1 MNKFFLALF
10 CTFFFMNEASA
21 EATRIMPLGD
31 SITEDWAF
39 SDQYSPR
46 PDSLKS
52 GYRNYLWYALK
63 AAKYDVD
70 FVGSHKLGS
79 AIRPAFDIDNEG
91 WSGLKSTEVAL
102 SNRPPGGF
110 YDRLIK
116 YRPHIIL
123 IHLGTND
130 WSSSV
135 GGIRSIL
142 NEIDNF
148 EGNYQF
154 HVKVILAKIINSREP
169 NSIFSSFNKNLESL
183 VRQRSADGDDVILV
197 DMEHGAGIYYDS
209 RDFQDRIHPNN
220 SGYRKMANVWFSAL
234 DTILKHDNYAFLVPV
249 YHMLLN

>member
-1 MNKFFLALF
+1 MNKYFFILLSSLLF
-10 CTFFFMNEASA
+10 ISIASA
-21 EATRIMPLGD
+21 ETIRIMPLGD

-39 SDQYSPR
+39 SDSTSRR
-46 PDSLKS
+46 PDSLRS

-79 AIRPAFDIDNEG
+79 AIRPIFDIDNEG
-91 WSGLKSTEVAL
+91 WAGLKSTEVVDPG
-102 SNRPPGGF
+102 RHPGGF
-110 YDRLIK
+110 YDRLIW

-123 IHLGTND
+123 LHLGTND

-148 EGNYQF
+148 EENYQF
-154 HVKVILAKIINSREP
+154 HVKVIVAKIINSREP

-183 VRQRSADGDDVILV
+183 VRQRSADGDDVVLV

-220 SGYRKMANVWFSAL
+220 SGYRKMANVWFNAL
-234 DTILKHDNYAFLVPV
+234 DKILKHDNYAFLVPV